1 MTWLENKQL
10 LLIDNIREFFGPRK
24 WQKMLKCVST
34 KHSLV
39 QTMYGF
45 WGCSL
50 VCVSL
55 SMGVQIIIIWIPKDK
70 LTQTKKHPQNPY
82 IVPTQYNYC
91 IELNF
96 INDVDPVL
104 RGLSQTETNINLV
117 INLVAMYT
125 VSVKLLFLHS
135 RG

>member
-1 MTWLENKQL
+1 MC
-10 LLIDNIREFFGPRK
+10 IDQAFSCTDNVWILRLFFGLCQFVYGGSNNNYLNPQRQTDTD
-24 WQKMLKCVST
+24 QKTSSESI
-34 KHSLV
+34 HS
-39 QTMYGF
+39 
-45 WGCSL
+45 
-50 VCVSL
+50 
-55 SMGVQIIIIWIPKDK
+55 
-70 LTQTKKHPQNPY
+70 
-82 IVPTQYNYC
+82 PTQYNYYC

>member
-1 MTWLENKQL
+1 MDQTFSCT
-10 LLIDNIREFFGPRK
+10 DNVWILRLFFGLCQFVYGSSNNNYLNPQRQTDTD
-24 WQKMLKCVST
+24 QKTSSESI
-34 KHSLV
+34 HS
-39 QTMYGF
+39 
-45 WGCSL
+45 
-50 VCVSL
+50 
-55 SMGVQIIIIWIPKDK
+55 
-70 LTQTKKHPQNPY
+70 
-82 IVPTQYNYC
+82 PTQYNYC

-125 VSVKLLFLHS
+125 VSVKLRFLHS